1 MGAARDAVAYHAWQV
16 CLATIWVVGL
26 VTTAVTHATE
36 SYGALNL
43 GVGGLM
49 FMYAGIGI
57 GVPLLM
63 ADTYYREKSG
73 GRHGAFGVLFD
84 FLAGWV

>member
-1 MGAARDAVAYHAWQV
+1 M
-16 CLATIWVVGL
+16 
-26 VTTAVTHATE
+26 TTAVTHATG

-63 ADTYYREKSG
+63 ADNYYREKSG